1 MRTFRH
7 TFKEQTVLYIFV
19 AVLFLVGVIFGA
31 LMVNALSLEQ
41 QQDLGRYLQNFFWTV
56 DQSDTG
62 TGAAQTFWSI
72 AGLHLKWVGLIWF
85 LGLSVIGLPGIL
97 ILDFLKGVLI
107 GFTVGYLVGQFSW
120 KGLLFA
126 LVTVAPPN
134 LLITPVLIVS
144 SVSAI
149 SFSLHVIKNRVML
162 HNRVN
167 VVGPFVSYVG
177 LTVVMCLIML
187 GISSF
192 ETWVTPAMM
201 KWVTPSLLETA
212 AVPGL

>member
-7 TFKEQTVLYIFV
+7 TLKQQTVLYIFV

-41 QQDLGRYLQNFFWTV
+41 QQDLGRYLQNFFVTV
-56 DQSDTG
+56 DQSHTG
-62 TGAAQTFWSI
+62 MGAAQSYWSI

-85 LGLSVIGLPGIL
+85 LGLSIIGLPGIL

-107 GFTVGYLVGQFSW
+107 GFTVGYLIAEFSW

-134 LLITPVLIVS
+134 LLIIPVLIVS

-149 SFSLHVIKNRVML
+149 AFSLHVIKNKVML
-162 HNRVN
+162 HKRVN
-167 VVGPFVSYVG
+167 VVRPFMSYVG
-177 LTVVMCLIML
+177 LTLVMCFIML

-192 ETWVTPAMM
+192 ETWVTPSMM
-201 KWVTPSLLETA
+201 QWVTPSLLKTA
-212 AVPGL
+212 AALM

>member
-7 TFKEQTVLYIFV
+7 TLKEQTILYIFV

-41 QQDLGRYLQNFFWTV
+41 QQDLGRYLQNFFLTV
-56 DQSDTG
+56 DQSETG
-62 TGAAQTFWSI
+62 TVAADSFWNI

-97 ILDFLKGVLI
+97 ILDFLKGVLV
-107 GFTVGYLVGQFSW
+107 GFAVGYLVGQFSW

-134 LLITPVLIVS
+134 LIIIPVLIVS

-149 SFSLHVIKNRVML
+149 AFSLHVIKNRVMM

-167 VVGPFVSYVG
+167 VVRPFASYVG
-177 LTVVMCLIML
+177 LTLVMCLIML

-201 KWVTPSLLETA
+201 RWVTPTLLQTA
-212 AVPGL
+212 GLPGM

>member
-1 MRTFRH
+1 MQSIRH
-7 TFKEQTVLYIFV
+7 SFKDQTMLFIFV

-41 QQDLGRYLQNFFWTV
+41 QQDLARYLGNYFVTL
-56 DQSDTG
+56 DQGSTG
-62 TGAAQTFWSI
+62 SEQATYWNI
-72 AGLHLKWVGLIWF
+72 AMLHLKWVGLIWIC
-85 LGLSVIGLPGIL
+85 GLSVIGLPGIL

-126 LVTVAPPN
+126 LVSVAPHN
-134 LLITPVLIVS
+134 LFVIPVLVLC
-144 SVSAI
+144 SVAAI
-149 SFSLHVIKNRVML
+149 SFSLHIIKNRVMM
-162 HNRVN
+162 HRHGNITR
-167 VVGPFVSYVG
+167 PFVNYVMV
-177 LTVVMCLIML
+177 TVVMGALML

-201 KWVTPSLLETA
+201 RWVTPMLVNPTTLSFLY
-212 AVPGL
+212 

>member
-1 MRTFRH
+1 MPSLRH
-7 TFKEQTVLYIFV
+7 SFKDQTTLYIFV

-41 QQDLGRYLQNFFWTV
+41 QQDLARYLGNYFVTV
-56 DQSDTG
+56 DQGNSTSVQDTY
-62 TGAAQTFWSI
+62 WSI
-72 AGLHLKWVGLIWF
+72 AGLHLKWVGLIWIC
-85 LGLSVIGLPGIL
+85 GLSVIGLPGIL
-97 ILDFLKGVLI
+97 VLDFLKGVLI

-126 LVTVAPPN
+126 LVSVAPHN
-134 LLITPVLIVS
+134 LLVIPVLLIC

-149 SFSLHVIKNRVML
+149 TFSLHIIKNRVLMH
-162 HNRVN
+162 HNNNFKR
-167 VVGPFVSYVG
+167 PFVSYVV
-177 LTVVMCLIML
+177 LTLVMAVLML

-201 KWVTPSLLETA
+201 RWVTPFMI
-212 AVPGL
+212 